1 MVERPLLFSAPMVRA
16 ILAGKKTVTRRPV
29 TWRPGAFTPPQTE
42 PTDHP
47 GAPTWEPLS
56 RHIVQHTH
64 SDGSVCGGSI
74 CGAPVIRC
82 PALAGDRLWVR
93 ETWTNG
99 LLSAEEAPYLYRA
112 TYDGGLDLRWTP
124 AIHMPREASRIT
136 LDVIDVRVERLHRI
150 DDADAEREGV
160 PDRQAFV
167 DLWKSINGEP
177 SWAEN
182 PWVWRIEFR
191 KAGGA
196 R

>member
-1 MVERPLLFSAPMVRA
+1 MVERPLMFSAPMVRA

-82 PALAGDRLWVR
+82 PALAGDRLYAEDCAIVG
-93 ETWTNG
+93 G
-99 LLSAEEAPYLYRA
+99 LGRSALRIRLRGRFGFFFRNDAP
-112 TYDGGLDLRWTP
+112 DGGENL
-124 AIHMPREASRIT
+124 
-136 LDVIDVRVERLHRI
+136 LHRRLALSLI
-150 DDADAEREGV
+150 RRHHR
-160 PDRQAFV
+160 PR
-167 DLWKSINGEP
+167 SN
-177 SWAEN
+177 
-182 PWVWRIEFR
+182 R
-191 KAGGA
+191 KDGKGT
-196 R
+196 